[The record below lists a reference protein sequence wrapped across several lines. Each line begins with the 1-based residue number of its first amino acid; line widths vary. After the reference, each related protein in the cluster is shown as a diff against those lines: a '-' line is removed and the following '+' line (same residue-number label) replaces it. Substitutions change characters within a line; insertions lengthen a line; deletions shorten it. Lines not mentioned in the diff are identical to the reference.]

1 MYWLLPGTILF
12 CIKYRSLT
20 VANVRDGDLVDDAGV
35 EPVGGRGE
43 ALHRRVQALARREH
57 GRVVPM
63 RRDRLR
69 ERCSVNHESAL
80 KLRCEG

>member
-1 MYWLLPGTILF
+1 M
-12 CIKYRSLT
+12 
-20 VANVRDGDLVDDAGV
+20 RDGDLVDDAGV

-63 RRDRLR
+63 WCDRLR
-69 ERCSVNHESAL
+69 KKYIFSVNHEVGMQQEQTCSFL
-80 KLRCEG
+80 